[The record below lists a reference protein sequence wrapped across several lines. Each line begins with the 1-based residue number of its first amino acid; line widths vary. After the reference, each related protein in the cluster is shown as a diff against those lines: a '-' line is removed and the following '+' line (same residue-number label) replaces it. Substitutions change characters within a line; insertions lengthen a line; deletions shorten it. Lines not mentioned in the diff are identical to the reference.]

1 MEKGTVL
8 LRLIGAFLS
17 VIYKAHELVLW
28 KKCIYKNVW
37 PIKYI
42 FACAIGLNASRDWI
56 FQN

>member
-28 KKCIYKNVW
+28 KKCIYKNV
-37 PIKYI
+37 
-42 FACAIGLNASRDWI
+42 
-56 FQN
+56 